1 MGDDAVLADALLA
14 THRGTALLAT
24 GEASGRLD
32 EAIDDPGTLLCLV
45 GHALREVARGTDE
58 GRIAELVA
66 APPAWLR
73 EAAARFA
80 DGADLDWWARSAMT
94 AVHRQVTDGLTGLE
108 VVDHAGR
115 ARSLPEE
122 AAPHLH
128 TFTSDD
134 RPQPV
139 RRWRPDP
146 SVEVAV
152 LDGPGDW
159 EAAGRTVPVDTD
171 GVHLTLRGLL
181 TIEPPSDEPWPWE
194 TGGVLWHQPVPG
206 TPLPDDE
213 MGGWHHDHGW
223 VPIGR
228 EFDPRFEEGDEVDG
242 SDLGE

>member
-1 MGDDAVLADALLA
+1 MTDDAVLAGALLA
-14 THRGTALLAT
+14 TRRGTALLAT
-24 GEASGRLD
+24 GEASGRLG
-32 EAIDDPGTLLCLV
+32 EAIDDPGVLLCLV
-45 GHALREVARGTDE
+45 GHALREVNRGTDD
-58 GRIAELVA
+58 GRLDEFVA

-73 EAAARFA
+73 DAAARFA
-80 DGADLDWWARSAMT
+80 AGADLDWWARSAMT

-122 AAPHLH
+122 AAAHLH
-128 TFTSDD
+128 TFTTDD
-134 RPQPV
+134 RPRPI

-146 SVEVAV
+146 AVEITV
-152 LDGPGDW
+152 LDGPQDW
-159 EAAGRTVPVDTD
+159 EAVGRTVPADTD
-171 GVHLTLRGLL
+171 GVHLTLRGAL
-181 TIEPPSDEPWPWE
+181 TIEPPLGQPWPWE

-213 MGGWHHDHGW
+213 TGSWHHDHGW

-242 SDLGE
+242 SDLGP